1 MSIADNTA
9 VVRRFAE
16 EILNGKRLDRAE
28 ALVAHDYVDHAA
40 MPGQSAGLDGAKQ
53 KWGMWVTA
61 GPDLRVT
68 TDDIFGE
75 GDRVAVRW
83 TAEGV
88 HQGTLMG
95 IPPTGKRFRFEGISI
110 FRIADGKIAEQW
122 ETWDKLNLLQQ
133 LGVLPTA
140 AASAH
145 A

>member
-16 EILNGKRLDRAE
+16 EILNGKRLERAE

-110 FRIADGKIAEQW
+110 FRIADGKIAEPW

-133 LGVLPTA
+133 LGVLPPA
-140 AASAH
+140 
-145 A
+145 